1 MTRNI
6 MYGFPISS
14 IFFQLC
20 GMILIVIVLMLTFLL
35 ENIIFTVFI
44 ILFMFIFWYIFIY
57 TFNKRFLRIRKE
69 ILQYMVHQA
78 TLKGNEQILDLGTGA
93 GYIAIGFSKH
103 LNSGKIVGVDKFD
116 RKTSINKTNFF
127 EEIKINFFGN
137 SLEQAKVNASIEQRN
152 ETIYF
157 VKSDLNHR
165 FPFIDHSFNVIL
177 SSQFLYCIHPKKRKQ
192 VLSEIHRVLK
202 PSGKLVF
209 FESEKFLNWNIDRIN
224 DFFKEKKYVT
234 QKIHLEKTSNKCIF
248 LAKKPAK
255 K

>member
-1 MTRNI
+1 MNRNI

-20 GMILIVIVLMLTFLL
+20 GMILIVILLIFTFLL
-35 ENIIFTVFI
+35 ENIIFTASI
-44 ILFMFIFWYIFIY
+44 IIFMLIFWYIFIY
-57 TFNKRFLRIRKE
+57 TFNKRFLRIRKK
-69 ILQYMVHQA
+69 ILQQMINQA
-78 TLKGNEQILDLGTGA
+78 TLKGDEQILDLGTGA

-103 LNSGKIVGVDKFD
+103 LSSGKIVGVDKFD

-137 SLEQAKVNASIEQRN
+137 TLEQAKKNASIEQRN
-152 ETIYF
+152 ENIYF
-157 VKSDLNHR
+157 VKSDLNHY
-165 FPFIDHSFNVIL
+165 FPFSDHSFNVIL
-177 SSQFLYCIHPKKRKQ
+177 SSQFLYCIHPKNRKK

-202 PSGKLVF
+202 PTGKLIF
-209 FESEKFLNWNIDRIN
+209 FESEKFINWDIGRID
-224 DFFKEKKYVT
+224 DFFKKKKYVT

-248 LAKKPAK
+248 LAKKTNK